1 MTEFSRKAQ
10 LMCWMAYL
18 LALPA
23 SWSWLPEMVGES
35 SKQITKDGY
44 IAIMLAT
51 ALPLPWVMGGGLLRW
66 LQRNPS
72 LLNLPHKDYWLDPQR
87 ADATWTRLDR
97 FLQRLG
103 WMIWSL
109 LALIHY
115 RAVAER
121 PGDPRD
127 QAALPA
133 LPETAFEI
141 TMLTLVILVLADA
154 LGSTLAWRVP
164 KAQLQAFR
172 ARQMPEPSH
181 AAGKRSIRRPAHSS
195 PSALKSGHGEPR

>member
-1 MTEFSRKAQ
+1 MTELSRKVQ
-10 LMCWMAYL
+10 LLCWMAYL
-18 LALPA
+18 IALPA

-35 SKQITKDGY
+35 SKQIARGGY
-44 IAIMLAT
+44 ITIMLAT

-66 LQRNPS
+66 LQRDPS
-72 LLNLPHKDYWLDPQR
+72 LLNLPHKDYWLEPKR
-87 ADATWTRLDR
+87 ADATWKRLDK

-109 LALIHY
+109 FALIHY

-121 PGDPRD
+121 PGDPGA

-133 LPETAFEI
+133 LPGTAFEI
-141 TMLTLVILVLADA
+141 TMFIIVILVLADV

-164 KAQLQAFR
+164 KAQLEAFR
-172 ARQMPEPSH
+172 ASQISESSD
-181 AAGKRSIRRPAHSS
+181 AAGKRSIGRPARSS
-195 PSALKSGHGEPR
+195 QPSRKSGHGEPR